1 MIAAPANAVLVAE
14 PAPRRCDH
22 CTAPMTGWVFV
33 VRVRV
38 GRDLLVCSRR
48 CQRRES

>member
-1 MIAAPANAVLVAE
+1 MNGVAIVE

-22 CTAPMTGWVFV
+22 CAAPMPGWVFV

-38 GRDLLVCSRR
+38 GRELLVCSRL
-48 CQRRES
+48 CQRRAS